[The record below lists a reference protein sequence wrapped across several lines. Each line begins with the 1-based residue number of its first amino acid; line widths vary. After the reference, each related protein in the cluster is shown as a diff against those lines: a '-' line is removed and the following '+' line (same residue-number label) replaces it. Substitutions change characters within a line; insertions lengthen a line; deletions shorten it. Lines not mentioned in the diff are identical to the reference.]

1 MTRKRGPL
9 LIALALV
16 NGLTFSLLASPLPA
30 QVDPPPAFSKVVV
43 IILENTQ
50 FDQIIG
56 NPDAPF
62 FNELA
67 GQYGLAVNYF
77 AIAHPSLPDYLAT
90 IGGDT
95 FGITEDCEDLNVC
108 NRPEPF
114 PSNLVDQIEAS
125 GRTWVAYM
133 EDMPETCYIGS
144 TDLYAQKHNPFI
156 YFDTIRLSP
165 ERCANMQPYDPAGPL
180 ADFTWITPN
189 LCDDMHDCDIP
200 TGDAWLQSVVPT
212 ILAQP
217 DFQTGGSGVL
227 FITFDEDD
235 GFGQN
240 RVATLVIGPLVK
252 QGYQSTVR
260 QTHYSLLR
268 TMEESWGLP
277 LLGHAGD
284 GDVNNMADFFVGAN
298 ASGDKNGGQ
307 FASGVTGSR

>member
-1 MTRKRGPL
+1 MTRKRGPV
-9 LIALALV
+9 LIALALCS
-16 NGLTFSLLASPLPA
+16 GLTFSLLALPLAA
-30 QVDPPPAFSKVVV
+30 QTDAPPAFSKVVV
-43 IILENTQ
+43 IIFENTE
-50 FDQIIG
+50 FEEILG

-62 FNELA
+62 FNQLA

-77 AIAHPSLPDYLAT
+77 GIAHPSLPNYLAT

-114 PSNLVDQIEAS
+114 PSNLADQIEAS

-144 TDLYAQKHNPFI
+144 VDLYAQRHNPFI

-165 ERCANMQPYDPAGPL
+165 GRCANIQPYDPAGPL

-189 LCDDMHDCDIP
+189 LCNDMHDCDIP
-200 TGDAWLQSVVPT
+200 AGDAWLQSVVPT

-217 DFQTGGSGVL
+217 DFQPGGSGVL
-227 FITFDEDD
+227 FITFDE
-235 GFGQN
+235 GFIRN

-252 QGYQSTVR
+252 QGYQSAVS
-260 QTHYSLLR
+260 QNHYSLLR
-268 TMEESWGLP
+268 TIEESWGLQ

-284 GDVNNMADFFVGAN
+284 PDLNNMADFFAPSSAPVVG
-298 ASGDKNGGQ
+298 
-307 FASGVTGSR
+307 RR